1 MLYFALIGLSV
12 IIIGLRVTTTHRLKL
27 VVKSNPG
34 TTLRDKSALRVIF
47 KTTDK
52 DKVKDHRVNYTTGRN
67 LCNGRNLVEL
77 VAVKC
82 TTPVMEYDV

>member
-1 MLYFALIGLSV
+1 MLNNVLYADLTGVF
-12 IIIGLRVTTTHRLKL
+12 L
-27 VVKSNPG
+27 VVG
-34 TTLRDKSALRVIF
+34 CTLFISLVNCLSEIPIF
-47 KTTDK
+47 KVIHV
-52 DKVKDHRVNYTTGRN
+52 KVILCFEKGKDHRVNYTTGRN

>member
-1 MLYFALIGLSV
+1 MNPR
-12 IIIGLRVTTTHRLKL
+12 RVNVVAGTVQYPCRGTIL
-27 VVKSNPG
+27 VAHK
-34 TTLRDKSALRVIF
+34 I
-47 KTTDK
+47 
-52 DKVKDHRVNYTTGRN
+52 KDHRVNYTTGRN

>member
-1 MLYFALIGLSV
+1 MLIPYF
-12 IIIGLRVTTTHRLKL
+12 
-27 VVKSNPG
+27 
-34 TTLRDKSALRVIF
+34 TLRMKAYKI
-47 KTTDK
+47 
-52 DKVKDHRVNYTTGRN
+52 KDHRVNYTTGRN

>member
-1 MLYFALIGLSV
+1 MAGDPIAGNSYVSY
-12 IIIGLRVTTTHRLKL
+12 T
-27 VVKSNPG
+27 VKS
-34 TTLRDKSALRVIF
+34 DKG
-47 KTTDK
+47 
-52 DKVKDHRVNYTTGRN
+52 KDHRVNYTTGRN